1 MVFSAVRG
9 SGVLAALVL
18 CASMSAVDSF
28 AASPLLTPRPQG
40 ALRSLRPPVVAA
52 RVRELRRG
60 PAAVHLVL
68 CVLQCV
74 CVCVCV
80 YLCKRVPACMRI

>member
-28 AASPLLTPRPQG
+28 AASPLLT
-40 ALRSLRPPVVAA
+40 LRPPVVAA

-60 PAAVHLVL
+60 PAAGGRYVE
-68 CVLQCV
+68 
-74 CVCVCV
+74 
-80 YLCKRVPACMRI
+80 MS